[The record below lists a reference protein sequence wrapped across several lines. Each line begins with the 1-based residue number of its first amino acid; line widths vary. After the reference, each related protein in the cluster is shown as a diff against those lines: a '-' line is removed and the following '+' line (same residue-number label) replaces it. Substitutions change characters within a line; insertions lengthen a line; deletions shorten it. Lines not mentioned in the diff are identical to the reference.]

1 MNLLS
6 LYLDHPINRAT
17 LEYALDVTL
26 IKGFE
31 NGYYGQN
38 ETLHVLLTPFNVLT
52 LISEHKQQILEG
64 LQKLGIKLHT
74 EEEKGHPY
82 QDYPILIDPA
92 LEEPFNV
99 TNETIH
105 LKSHSTINLNVIA
118 LAISQ
123 SVGLEKYEHRLD
135 SLFSQSRR
143 IVESIHTFSIARRA
157 HLMQFAKR
165 LALTRH
171 DMVSNLLLLDKPN
184 ILWDNEEA
192 EALYNRLAYLL
203 ELHDRHEIALSKL
216 SQIKEDVM
224 LVMDLIN
231 HKKSEFLEWIIIVLI
246 AVEIVM
252 GLIEFFHNK

>member
-6 LYLDHPINRAT
+6 LYLDRSIAISA
-17 LEYALDVTL
+17 LEYSLDL
-26 IKGFE
+26 QMNKGVE
-31 NGYYGQN
+31 NGYYGHN
-38 ETLHVLLTPFNVLT
+38 EKLHVVLSPFGVLT
-52 LISEHKQQILEG
+52 LIADDKKPILDALG
-64 LQKLGIKLHT
+64 LLSISLDDDHT
-74 EEEKGHPY
+74 IT
-82 QDYPILIDPA
+82 QDYPIHTDPTLTEA
-92 LEEPFNV
+92 FTI
-99 TNETIH
+99 TNEAIT
-105 LKSHSTINLNVIA
+105 LREVTTLNLNIIA

-123 SVGLEKYEHRLD
+123 SVGLERYEKRLD
-135 SLFSQSRR
+135 TLFAQSRR
-143 IVESIHTFSIARRA
+143 IVESIHTFSITRRS

-184 ILWDNEEA
+184 ILWDNAEA
-192 EALYNRLAYLL
+192 EELYNRLAFIL
-203 ELHDRHEIALSKL
+203 ELYDRHEIALSKL

-252 GLIEFFHNK
+252 GLMEMMH